1 MMKPRIGLVV
11 VAHPNEVGFAEA
23 AGLLRE
29 TAAALAGSGEEW
41 VVHPTVVTEIAGA
54 DEAFERFY
62 QARLDGLAILTATWS
77 VDFLAVRLVKRLGVP
92 ALTWARRGVHTGSLC
107 GTQQLDQV
115 LAELGQ
121 PFVFCLGEPDDPVV
135 RGLVN
140 AFARACGLRSHLQN
154 LRVGLLGNRNF
165 GMTEIAVDE
174 LELRRRL
181 GPEVVP
187 LSSRRFAAA
196 VEAIADA
203 AAEACWAEAQAGVK
217 NQATPAAGLQAAKV
231 LLALNEWRARHRL
244 GAVAVDCYPDYLGR
258 FCLAAARLA
267 AEDFVVACE
276 GDVNGAVAQVMMGG
290 LTGGPTHNTDLLDVD
305 DAAGTALFS
314 HCGAGHP
321 SLAADPQGVTLA
333 PARLADEGLCLLFP
347 ARPGPVTLV
356 NLVGRAGTYRLGVME
371 GEAVAT
377 DLVFPG
383 NPVRVRLPG
392 SGRAFLDFVARHAL
406 GHHWMIG
413 YGHVARPLAWLA
425 DWSGV
430 PLHRFGE

>member
-1 MMKPRIGLVV
+1 MKPRIGLAV

-23 AGLLRE
+23 AGLLRD
-29 TAAALAGSGEEW
+29 TAAALAGAGEEW
-41 VVHPTVVTEIAGA
+41 VVHPAVVTEIDAA

-62 QARLDGLAILTATWS
+62 EARLDGLVILTATWS
-77 VDFLAVRLVKRLGVP
+77 DDFLAVRLVKRLGVP

-115 LAELGQ
+115 LAELGL
-121 PFVFCLGEPDDPVV
+121 PFVFCLGEPDDPEV
-135 RGLVN
+135 RRLI
-140 AFARACGLRSHLQN
+140 AEFARAAGLRSRLQN
-154 LRVGLLGNRNF
+154 LRVGLLGHRNF

-196 VEAIADA
+196 VEAITDA
-203 AAEACWAEAQAGVK
+203 AAEAGWAAAQAGMK
-217 NQATPAAGLQAAKV
+217 NRATPAAGRQAAKV
-231 LLALNEWRARHRL
+231 LLALNEWRVRHRL
-244 GAVAVDCYPDYLGR
+244 GAVAVDCYPDYMGR

-276 GDVNGAVAQVMMGG
+276 GDVNGAVAQVMMHG

-321 SLAADPQGVTLA
+321 SLAADPGQVTLA
-333 PARLADEGLCLLFP
+333 PVRLAEEGLCVLFP
-347 ARPGPVTLV
+347 GKPGPVTLV
-356 NLVGRAGTYRLGVME
+356 NLVGRAGTYRMGVLE

-377 DLVFPG
+377 DLEFPG

-392 SGRAFLDFVARHAL
+392 GGRAFLDFVARHAL

-425 DWSGV
+425 EWSGV
-430 PLHRFGE
+430 SLRRGGE